1 MDTGKKLGYP
11 AHMSDLTRTA
21 SAGMDQ
27 KEALTL
33 EEVAQAVENGTIDE
47 YLLPIEKGVE
57 RFKRVDITDEV
68 WQKVKNGMRLD
79 YTVFALP
86 EMPSEEIALFY
97 KEKVVSIY
105 QPNPKEKNKL
115 KPSKVLRNEE

>member
-1 MDTGKKLGYP
+1 M
-11 AHMSDLTRTA
+11 
-21 SAGMDQ
+21 
-27 KEALTL
+27 LTL

-68 WQKVKNGMRLD
+68 WKKVKNGMRLD

-105 QPNPKEKNKL
+105 QPNPKEKIN
-115 KPSKVLRNEE
+115 

>member
-1 MDTGKKLGYP
+1 MVTLHTCLISLEQQVLSM
-11 AHMSDLTRTA
+11 A
-21 SAGMDQ
+21 Q

-68 WQKVKNGMRLD
+68 WQKVK
-79 YTVFALP
+79 TV
-86 EMPSEEIALFY
+86 
-97 KEKVVSIY
+97 
-105 QPNPKEKNKL
+105 
-115 KPSKVLRNEE
+115 